1 MNGDVMDTELTY
13 LAWSALLCIVLWLP
27 YVLERIMNQGLIKT
41 LGYPTNPAT
50 PAPWAQRAH
59 RAHLNMIENLPAF
72 ATLVIIA
79 QLTATSVSGAAA
91 LFFWA
96 RVVHAV
102 VFILGIPYI
111 RTLAFVASWIAML
124 SIFFS
129 VI

>member
-1 MNGDVMDTELTY
+1 MHSSLAAVRLGTNHEPRPNKDVGVPHQPRH
-13 LAWSALLCIVLWLP
+13 S
-27 YVLERIMNQGLIKT
+27 RS
-41 LGYPTNPAT
+41 LGHQWIASQPHN
-50 PAPWAQRAH
+50 APWAQRAH

-79 QLTATSVSGAAA
+79 QLTETSVSGAAA

-96 RVVHAV
+96 RVLHAV

>member
-1 MNGDVMDTELTY
+1 
-13 LAWSALLCIVLWLP
+13 
-27 YVLERIMNQGLIKT
+27 
-41 LGYPTNPAT
+41 
-50 PAPWAQRAH
+50 
-59 RAHLNMIENLPAF
+59 MIENLPAF

-79 QLTATSVSGAAA
+79 QLTETSVSGAAA
-91 LFFWA
+91 LVFWA